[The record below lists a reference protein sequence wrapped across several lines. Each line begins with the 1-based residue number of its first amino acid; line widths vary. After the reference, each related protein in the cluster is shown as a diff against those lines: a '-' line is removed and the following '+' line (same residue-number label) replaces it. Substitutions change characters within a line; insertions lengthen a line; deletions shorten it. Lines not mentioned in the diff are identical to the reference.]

1 MVRFWQVGDR
11 SPVSYP
17 DTEAYLEISRLPL
30 ASVDRWAGGRTPL
43 VPVLLDLV
51 GESGRTFMYLQIVL
65 AALAWGLLAGEVGRA
80 MATAGRRWVMAAL
93 VLAFSLTDPVTLWD
107 QLVLTESLTMTLL
120 AAMITLVLAF
130 GRTGHAAYLVATIPT
145 AIVWAMGRDTV
156 AVVLLTGAAL
166 ILVFWLFGDRRRTV
180 VPVVLV
186 ALVGIAIVSV
196 VGAGVGERDRSPMA
210 NVFAVRVMPYPER
223 IDWFADQGMPRAE
236 YFLERSA
243 NVVPPEDGQAPLV
256 GISRTDPAM
265 EPWWDWLESEGKPT
279 FVRFVLAHPT
289 YLLGEPRKV
298 PERAFHSEGGNAGS
312 NFQPKDH
319 RSVPLVTRGL
329 WWSTPVMMGALAL
342 ALATVAWVTWG
353 RPRHRL
359 LTVAALLAVTG
370 FFYGLVAWHSDGLE
384 AARHV
389 FVGGMMM
396 RLAVLFAVAGAV
408 ALAPPVDR
416 TWWSAKAKA
425 VRSRRLSTT
434 NALGRPGGR

>member
-1 MVRFWQVGDR
+1 MRFWQVWDR

-17 DTEAYLEISRLPL
+17 DTKAYLEISRLPL

-43 VPVLLDLV
+43 VPLLLDLV

-80 MATAGRRWVMAAL
+80 MATASRRWSLAAL
-93 VLAFSLTDPVTLWD
+93 VLAFSISDPVTLWD

-120 AAMITLVLAF
+120 ASVITLVLAF
-130 GRTGHAAYLVATIPT
+130 GRTGHVAHLMATIPT

-156 AVVLLTGAAL
+156 AVVLLAGAAL
-166 ILVFWLFGDRRRTV
+166 VMAAWLFGDRRRKV

-186 ALVGIAIVSV
+186 ALIGVAVVSV
-196 VGAGVGERDRSPMA
+196 AGASIGGRDRSPMA

-223 IDWFADQGMPRAE
+223 VDWFADHGMPRAE
-236 YFLERSA
+236 YFRQRSA

-289 YLLGEPRKV
+289 YLLSEPREV
-298 PERAFHSEGGNAGS
+298 PERAFHSEGGNSGA
-312 NFQPKDH
+312 NFQPAGH
-319 RSVPLVTRGL
+319 RSVPLVTDGL

-342 ALATVAWVTWG
+342 AALAWATLG
-353 RPRHRL
+353 RPSHRL
-359 LTVAALLAVTG
+359 VSTAALLAVTG

-396 RLAVLFAVAGAV
+396 RFAVVLAVAGAA
-408 ALAPPVDR
+408 ALLPPADR
-416 TWWSAKAKA
+416 GWWSEKAGA
-425 VRSRRLSTT
+425 IRSRRLSPT
-434 NALGRPGGR
+434 APHGRPGDR